1 MNGYKFITASLLL
14 LFCIMVSISMVMADR
29 GHKRGQSYKKQ
40 HGKRHDYGRGYNRR
54 YRNRGRNTFRFHAP
68 GHRIARLPRRIHR
81 ISHGRN
87 QYFYR
92 SGVFYRPYGSGYVV
106 IRAPI
111 GVNIYSLPPGYRR
124 FNIGSRYYFYAN
136 SGYYAWVAATRQYVV
151 IDRPDGADAALA
163 APYDDGATVP
173 QGSSEQYCHE
183 QAMEDSGYY
192 PGLPDDQGKLRK
204 MYEQAMAACLGG
216 G

>member
-1 MNGYKFITASLLL
+1 MNGYKFIAALVFSL
-14 LFCIMVSISMVMADR
+14 FFISISTDVVLADR
-29 GHKRGQSYKKQ
+29 GHRRDAHRSDHRSDAHRRDYRRGA
-40 HGKRHDYGRGYNRR
+40 HRRRGGRHVFY
-54 YRNRGRNTFRFHAP
+54 TP

-92 SGVFYRPYGSGYVV
+92 SGVFYRPYRSGYVV

-136 SGYYAWVAATRQYVV
+136 SAYYSWLPATRQYVV

-183 QAMEDSGYY
+183 QAMKESGYY
-192 PGLPDDQGKLRK
+192 PGLPDDQGTLQKV
-204 MYEQAMAACLGG
+204 YQQAMAACLGG